1 MACWSASAS
10 IAATPP
16 KRHTVPSPHAERADA
31 HKLRKSYRLT
41 PEAVALLE
49 RAAKERGISQTAV
62 LEMAVRDM
70 GGAPG
75 TGDVRAA
82 YLGSPSEV
90 AKTDL
95 SRYRRLVRGAQARL
109 AREGVFTPAE
119 GAAILD
125 ALNGTLLGDRPET
138 LHVSVEDA
146 IALEGLAEK
155 RNLEAGGAGLVEKLR
170 SLTPLE
176 MHAVADRVEMF
187 WALVG
192 EGKQWDIEEG
202 LFREKAKG
210 S

>member
-1 MACWSASAS
+1 VKKETK
-10 IAATPP
+10 TP
-16 KRHTVPSPHAERADA
+16 DA

-49 RAAKERGISQTAV
+49 TAAEERGISQTAV

-75 TGDVRAA
+75 TSDVRAA
-82 YLGSPSEV
+82 YLGGPSEV

-109 AREGVFTPAE
+109 AREGVFTADE

-125 ALNGTLLGDRPET
+125 ALNGALLGDRPET
-138 LHVSVEDA
+138 LHASVEDS
-146 IALEGLAEK
+146 ISLEGLAEK
-155 RNLEAGGAGLVEKLR
+155 WGLDAGGAGLVEKLR

-176 MHAVADRVEMF
+176 LHAVADRAETF
-187 WALVG
+187 WALAG
-192 EGKQWDIEEG
+192 EAEQWDIEEG
-202 LFREKAKG
+202 LFGAKG